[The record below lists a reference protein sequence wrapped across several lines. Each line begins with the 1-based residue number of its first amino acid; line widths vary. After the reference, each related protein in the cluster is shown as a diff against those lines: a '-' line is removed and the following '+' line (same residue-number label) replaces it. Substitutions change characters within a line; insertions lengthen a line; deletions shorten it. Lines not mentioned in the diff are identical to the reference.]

1 MVRKIKIER
10 ERKDEKDSKSAERD
24 FVE

>member
-10 ERKDEKDSKSAERD
+10 ERKDEKDSKSAERG
-24 FVE
+24 FAE

>member
-10 ERKDEKDSKSAERD
+10 ERKDEKDSKSAERG